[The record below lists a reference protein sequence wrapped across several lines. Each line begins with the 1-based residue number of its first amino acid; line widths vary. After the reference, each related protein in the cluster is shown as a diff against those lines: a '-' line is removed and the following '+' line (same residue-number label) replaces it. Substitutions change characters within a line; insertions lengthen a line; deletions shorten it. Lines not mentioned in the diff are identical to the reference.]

1 MIGHM
6 KRYHKVRRYKKM
18 TNLGDVIRQLETTLC
33 DPLFPPT
40 PEEQE
45 RMGRILSM
53 VYTGTV
59 DFIGS
64 K

>member
-1 MIGHM
+1 MTWYQSTGDI
-6 KRYHKVRRYKKM
+6 RM
-18 TNLGDVIRQLETTLC
+18 TNIGDVIRQIETSLC
-33 DPLFPPT
+33 DRRCPPT

-45 RMGRILSM
+45 RLGRLLSM

-64 K
+64 R

>member
-1 MIGHM
+1 
-6 KRYHKVRRYKKM
+6 M
-18 TNLGDVIRQLETTLC
+18 TNIGDVIRQIETSLC
-33 DPLFPPT
+33 DRRCPPT

-45 RMGRILSM
+45 RLGRLLSM

>member
-1 MIGHM
+1 
-6 KRYHKVRRYKKM
+6 M
-18 TNLGDVIRQLETTLC
+18 TNIGDVMRQVEITLC
-33 DPLFPPT
+33 DQSFPPT
-40 PEEQE
+40 AEERE
-45 RMGRILSM
+45 RISRIISL